1 MNYKSPNGKS
11 LRQIHKLKQEQK
23 LTPRQVLQIR
33 ITQIPRLEL
42 EHLLYQEL
50 ELNPM
55 LEFREDD
62 ELNESP
68 YETDKD
74 REEQSE
80 KEQLDEKLK
89 EFFEEDFPSYFAPTD
104 LKEQPEKQTP
114 YVSTFAEDLKSELR
128 LEHSEPET
136 IRIGEYLIDSLNNDG
151 FLDIPLEF
159 TTEYLGVNK
168 EKIEKVLN
176 IIQGFDPPG
185 IAARDSQESLSIQM
199 KRNPLKWKLELKI
212 IEDYWD
218 YYKKNDAD
226 KISNGLN
233 IDKKKVR
240 EALNNIR
247 KLTPHPTNSDFGEIR
262 YVIPNVFVSKK
273 GENYEVAINE
283 PNLPFFRL
291 NTRYLH
297 ILQSPGDYDK
307 KTVMFMKK
315 WMDRAIFVLRCLH
328 TRKKNFGSVI
338 NYIISKQKDFLKKG
352 ILFMKPLRLTDIAK
366 ATNLSESTISRYIK
380 DTYIQTP
387 RGVFHLKYLLSGGI
401 QINAGAISTN
411 VIREKIKRMIDKE
424 GKTPLTDR
432 EIADILKKEGIDISR
447 RTVDKYRNQMGIS
460 SSRERKRER
469 KLYE

>member
-23 LTPRQVLQIR
+23 FTPRQVLQIR

-68 YETDKD
+68 YEADKD

-104 LKEQPEKQTP
+104 LKEQLEKQTP

-159 TTEYLGVNK
+159 ITEYLGVNK

-185 IAARDSQESLSIQM
+185 IAARDPQESLCIQM
-199 KRNPLKWKLELKI
+199 KRNPLNWKLELKI
-212 IEDYWD
+212 IENYWD
-218 YYKKNDAD
+218 YYKKNDVD
-226 KISNGLN
+226 KISNELN
-233 IDKKKVR
+233 IDKEKVR
-240 EALNNIR
+240 EALNDIR
-247 KLTPHPTNSDFGEIR
+247 KLTPRPTNSDFGEIR

-297 ILQSPGDYDK
+297 ILQSPGGYDK

-328 TRKKNFGSVI
+328 TRKKNFRSVI
-338 NYIISKQKDFLKKG
+338 NYIISKQKDFLEKG
-352 ILFMKPLRLTDIAK
+352 ILFMNPLRLTDIAK

-424 GKTPLTDR
+424 GKIPLTDQ